1 MKSANEI
8 YKKMRLDR
16 LLVERGL
23 APSRSRAA
31 DLVRLGAVTVAGAA
45 AAKPGM
51 LLAPDAELSVAPG
64 ASPYV
69 SRGGLKLAAAL
80 DAFGLSPEG
89 RVALDLGASTGG
101 FTEVLL
107 ERGAKRVYAVDVGR
121 GQLHPR
127 LRADPRVAVLE
138 ETDARQLDAGT
149 IPEPVGA
156 IVADLSFISLVK
168 ALPPALL
175 LAAPGAWLVALVKPQ
190 FEAGREAV
198 GSGGIVRNA
207 EARAE
212 AVARVR
218 AFVAG
223 LPGWE
228 IVGEVPSPI
237 QGGDGNVEVLLAARC
252 QDASR
257 RST

>member
-1 MKSANEI
+1 MPI

-23 APSRSRAA
+23 APTRSRAA

-45 AAKPGM
+45 ASKPAM
-51 LLAPDAELSVAPG
+51 LLAPDAELDVAPG

-89 RVALDLGASTGG
+89 RAALDLGASTGG

-127 LRADPRVAVLE
+127 LRADPRVTVLE
-138 ETDARQLDAGT
+138 ETDARSLDAKAV
-149 IPEPVGA
+149 PEPAGA
-156 IVADLSFISLVK
+156 ITADLSFISLLKV
-168 ALPPALL
+168 LSPTLG

-198 GSGGIVRNA
+198 GSGGIVRD
-207 EARAE
+207 ESARAE

-218 AFVAG
+218 EFVAAAA
-223 LPGWE
+223 GWE
-228 IVGEVPSPI
+228 VIGELPSPI
-237 QGGDGNVEVLLAARC
+237 QGGDGNIEVLLAARFG
-252 QDASR
+252 A
-257 RST
+257 

>member
-23 APSRSRAA
+23 APTRSRAA
-31 DLVRLGAVTVAGAA
+31 DLVRLGAVTVAGALA
-45 AAKPGM
+45 SKPGM
-51 LLAPDAELSVAPG
+51 LLATDTELSVAPG

-80 DAFGLSPEG
+80 DAFGLDPAG
-89 RVALDLGASTGG
+89 LVALDLGASTGG

-107 ERGAKRVYAVDVGR
+107 ERGAAQVYAVDVGR
-121 GQLHPR
+121 GQLHPQ
-127 LRADPRVAVLE
+127 LRGDPRVSVLE
-138 ETDARQLDAGT
+138 ATDARELDAGT

-156 IVADLSFISLVK
+156 IVADLSFISLIK
-168 ALPPALL
+168 ALSPALR

-198 GSGGIVRNA
+198 GSGGIVRD
-207 EARAE
+207 ERVRTE

-218 AFVAG
+218 EFVAG
-223 LPGWE
+223 VPGWE
-228 IVGEVPSPI
+228 VIGEIPSPI
-237 QGGDGNVEVLLAARC
+237 QGADGNVEALLAA
-252 QDASR
+252 QFDK
-257 RST
+257 T

>member
-23 APSRSRAA
+23 APTRSRAA
-31 DLVRLGAVTVAGAA
+31 DLVRLGAVTVAGAPA
-45 AAKPGM
+45 SKPGM
-51 LLAPDAELSVAPG
+51 LLATDTELSVVPG

-80 DAFGLSPEG
+80 DAFDLSPEG
-89 RVALDLGASTGG
+89 RIALDLGASTGG

-107 ERGAKRVYAVDVGR
+107 ERGAARVYAVDVGR
-121 GQLHPR
+121 GQLHPQ
-127 LRADPRVAVLE
+127 LRGDPRVSILE
-138 ETDARQLDAGT
+138 ETDARRLDAGT

-156 IVADLSFISLVK
+156 IVADLSFISLIK
-168 ALPPALL
+168 ALSPALG

-198 GSGGIVRNA
+198 GSGGIVRD
-207 EARAE
+207 ELVRAE

-218 AFVAG
+218 EFVAG
-223 LPGWE
+223 VAGWE
-228 IVGEVPSPI
+228 MIGETPSPI
-237 QGGDGNVEVLLAARC
+237 QGADGNIEFLLAALLSDR
-252 QDASR
+252 A
-257 RST
+257 TK